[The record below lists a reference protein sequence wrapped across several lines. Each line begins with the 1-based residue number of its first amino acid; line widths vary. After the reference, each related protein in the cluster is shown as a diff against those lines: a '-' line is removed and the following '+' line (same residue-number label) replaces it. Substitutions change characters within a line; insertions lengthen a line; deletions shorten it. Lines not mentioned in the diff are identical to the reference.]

1 MEPTPFVANIA
12 SIAVISLAMFS
23 FYLMLRRK
31 GKYIDIVFGLILAV
45 IIILS
50 LISGLK
56 QTNNGAILLLN
67 ISKYLGT
74 LYSSV
79 VRFGFISISF

>member
-1 MEPTPFVANIA
+1 MGRLKMEPSPFITNLA

-45 IIILS
+45 IIIS
-50 LISGLK
+50 K
-56 QTNNGAILLLN
+56 ILN
-67 ISKYLGT
+67 
-74 LYSSV
+74 
-79 VRFGFISISF
+79 